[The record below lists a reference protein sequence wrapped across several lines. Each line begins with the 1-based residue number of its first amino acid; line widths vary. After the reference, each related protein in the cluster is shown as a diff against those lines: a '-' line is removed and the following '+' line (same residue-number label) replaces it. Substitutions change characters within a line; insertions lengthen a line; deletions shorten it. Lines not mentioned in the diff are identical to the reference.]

1 MFPECKYNLCT
12 LFNQKNRTV
21 SLIKQHLKIN
31 LLSFTTSL
39 FQFLINRYIMSNNRL
54 VYSTETGR
62 IDQPKPVK
70 EITNKLFK
78 DGSVHIERQ
87 TKGRKGKG
95 VMLVVGID
103 SQAHDL
109 KKLAKS
115 IKSKMG
121 QGGAVKEGV
130 IEVQGDDRDKL
141 KAILEGLKFKVKI
154 AGG

>member
-1 MFPECKYNLCT
+1 
-12 LFNQKNRTV
+12 
-21 SLIKQHLKIN
+21 
-31 LLSFTTSL
+31 
-39 FQFLINRYIMSNNRL
+39 MSDNHL
-54 VYSTETGR
+54 VYSTATGR
-62 IDQPKPVK
+62 IDQPKPEK
-70 EITNKLFK
+70 ELDVKLFK
-78 DGSVHIERQ
+78 DGSIRIERQ

-95 VMLVVGID
+95 VMLVVGLD
-103 SQAHDL
+103 PQQHDL
-109 KKLAKS
+109 KKLAKT

>member
-1 MFPECKYNLCT
+1 M
-12 LFNQKNRTV
+12 
-21 SLIKQHLKIN
+21 
-31 LLSFTTSL
+31 LSFSQASITRST
-39 FQFLINRYIMSNNRL
+39 MSDNNL
-54 VYSTETGR
+54 VYSTATGR
-62 IDQPKPVK
+62 IEQPKESK
-70 EITNKLFK
+70 ASQGKIFK
-78 DGSVHIERQ
+78 DGFLRIERQ

-103 SQAHDL
+103 SEQHDL
-109 KKLAKS
+109 KKLAKT

-121 QGGAVKEGV
+121 QGGAVKDGI